1 MVDIVKELAGNK
13 TILQYIPSAKYSKV
27 LTTNAKKLAKKNVC
41 YVTISK
47 TFASLD
53 TDFKK
58 KGVNV
63 KNMIFIDAISKTIIE
78 KPDQTDRCYYV
89 TSPSALTELSLVISK
104 FLRHEFDYIVF
115 DSLSN
120 LMVYHKKGPLLKFV
134 NNLINKVKGSKTQ
147 AIFYAVSGG
156 ETSDLIKQCET
167 FVDKAITA

>member
-1 MVDIVKELAGNK
+1 MDIVKELSGNQ
-13 TILQYIPSAKYSKV
+13 TILEYIPSSKYNTV
-27 LTTNAKKLAKKNVC
+27 LVTNAKKLAKKSVC

-47 TFASLD
+47 TFQALD

-58 KGVNV
+58 KGVDV
-63 KNMIFIDAISKTIIE
+63 KNIIFIDAISKSIIK

-104 FLRHEFDYIVF
+104 FLKHEFDYIVF

-120 LMVYHKKGPLLKFV
+120 LLVYHKKGPLMKFI
-134 NNLINKVKGSKTQ
+134 NNLLNKIKQSKTK

-156 ETSDLIKQCET
+156 ETSDLIKECET